1 MSSVATSRQTSTPS
15 HRELLPSQTRRV
27 RVEHERKPWVLMGAV
42 PEGYRPRR
50 NVIDWRRHAITWL
63 EHQNRRNDAHTLR
76 RRFIDYLATVD
87 DARTRT
93 LYTSWTATSTTLN
106 ISRATVARLYAEL
119 HNAGLLVTVARGRSA
134 KHTPKS
140 TGRTKNEAPIYAL
153 ITPLQQAQEQPSSV
167 PVDEIETP
175 DPVGGLKEHL
185 RAPARETSASSSR
198 FAAGIASWQR
208 ATRAA
213 FAHLIAQ
220 RPDSSWSLHATMK
233 PKTRLGRRSAQ
244 RQVIWELSLTVQ
256 MHVLRARD
264 ASTAAIAAEIRPFI
278 LAGWNPGDVIHALN
292 YSPTGQRHW
301 YTESGFIR
309 AETWIHHRLTAWTR
323 EGEPIR
329 SRSQRLQTE
338 REQLAAQ
345 RRAEA
350 RRRQEQRVQAAAP
363 DSPGRRAVRRQ
374 LAISRLGNETAAKR
388 QHPELFETTRST

>member
-1 MSSVATSRQTSTPS
+1 VSSVATSRQTSTTPY
-15 HRELLPSQTRRV
+15 RDLLPSQTRRV
-27 RVEHERKPWVLMGAV
+27 RVEHERKPWVLMGSI

-87 DARTRT
+87 DTRTRT
-93 LYTSWTATSTTLN
+93 LWTSWTATGVALN
-106 ISRATVARLYAEL
+106 TSRATVARLYAEL
-119 HNAGLLVTVARGRSA
+119 HTAGLLVTVARGRSA

-153 ITPLQQAQEQPSSV
+153 ITPLQQTQEQPPSV

-175 DPVGGLKEHL
+175 DPIGGLKEHL
-185 RAPARETSASSSR
+185 RARTRESSPRSSR
-198 FAAGIASWQR
+198 YAAGITSWQR

-213 FAHLIAQ
+213 FTHLVAQ
-220 RPDSSWSLHATMK
+220 RPDSSWSLHATIK
-233 PKTRLGRRSAQ
+233 PETRLGRRSAQ
-244 RQVIWELSLTVQ
+244 RQVIWELSLNVQ

-264 ASTAAIAAEIRPFI
+264 ASTAAVAAEIRDFI
-278 LAGWNPGDVIHALN
+278 LAGWNVGDIVHALD

-309 AETWIHHRLTAWTR
+309 AETWLRHRLTAWLHD
-323 EGEPIR
+323 GEPIR
-329 SRSQRLQTE
+329 SRSQRLQAE
-338 REQLAAQ
+338 REQRAAQ

-350 RRRQEQRVQAAAP
+350 RRREEQRVQAAAP

-374 LAISRLGNETAAKR
+374 LLISRLGSEQAARR
-388 QHPELFETTRST
+388 QHPELFENA